1 MKKLLVK
8 QFRFFALILVLAG
21 FSNCKEDPTKAV
33 ITVLF
38 EDKKPASGAKVLL
51 HARDVAGK
59 PGEIED
65 SLTTDAAG
73 MATFEFKN
81 EAVFTIEA
89 TLPQTVYDTATASN
103 VSYTFYGTGT
113 VRLKPHETV
122 EQTVT
127 IR

>member
-8 QFRFFALILVLAG
+8 QFRFFALILILAG
-21 FSNCKEDPTKAV
+21 FSNCKEGPTKAV

-51 HARDVAGK
+51 HARDAVP

-81 EAVFTIEA
+81 EAIFTIEA
-89 TLPQTVYDTATASN
+89 TLLQTVYDTATASN
-103 VSYTFYGTGT
+103 VNSTFYGAGT